1 LSTSPA
7 DLAAL
12 VEELGHGHVDLM
24 GHSMGGKTAMAFALL
39 YPELLGKLV
48 VVDIAP
54 VQYEFTH
61 DQLIAALRDA

>member
-1 LSTSPA
+1 
-7 DLAAL
+7 
-12 VEELGHGHVDLM
+12 M